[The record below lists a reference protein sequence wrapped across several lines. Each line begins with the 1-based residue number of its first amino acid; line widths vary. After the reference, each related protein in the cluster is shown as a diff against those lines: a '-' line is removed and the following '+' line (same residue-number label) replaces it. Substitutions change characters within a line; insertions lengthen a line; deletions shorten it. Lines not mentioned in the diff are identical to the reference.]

1 MTLSGSFWN
10 FWSHTSQA
18 PPKPRRRTAVLTEQY
33 VETIGGGS
41 KDAFSTPPCFDPAIG
56 DPRLPVELTVHIV
69 LLAAREI
76 ALESQGDDS
85 DASASQRLLDLAR
98 VNRVCHRAILSTFL
112 LPNLTLYGMHQIRA
126 FAISLDKDRLGT
138 RALARSRVDTL
149 TLRAPSLASLKEG
162 YKRALFD
169 ASQAQS
175 HFEKDLIPFIRIL
188 LRHCTSIKALHLEG
202 VPHGLTGPLHA
213 ISWQL
218 KEFACLIG
226 HYGRDLKQDFWLP
239 DRWTSLTELQ
249 LHGPQFRLTPTTACA
264 LASLPRLKKLALIV
278 PVIITCP
285 TNLPPESMDT
295 WLGRD
300 SKLGINP
307 LQILIDRS
315 TSLEYLL
322 LVGHGERDY
331 VGNTAKDRMWL
342 SNLRFPLTNSER
354 KVRLELVT
362 AIRRYER
369 SSDDEV
375 GQARTRVHPC
385 EVSAWMMGCVRR
397 GLHWFENEQGVR
409 GGRGKEELDH
419 WVETFE
425 LLDRGPSTTATSAM
439 MSRTGSNNT
448 PARRTQQQQ
457 QRVNEAID
465 AVDMLSD
472 DDEGSSDEA

>member
-33 VETIGGGS
+33 VETMGGGS
-41 KDAFSTPPCFDPAIG
+41 KDAFSTPPCFDRVIG

-69 LLAAREI
+69 LLAAREV

-98 VNRVCHRAILSTFL
+98 VNRVCHGAILSTLL

-138 RALARSRVDTL
+138 RALARSRVHTL

-188 LRHCTSIKALHLEG
+188 LRHCTSIKALRLEG
-202 VPHGLTGPLHA
+202 VPHGLTNLLHS
-213 ISWQL
+213 ICWQL
-218 KEFACLIG
+218 EEFACLIG

-249 LHGPQFRLTPTTACA
+249 LHGPQFRLTATTACA
-264 LASLPRLKKLALIV
+264 LASLRQLKKLALIV
-278 PVIITCP
+278 PVIIRCP
-285 TNLPPESMDT
+285 INLPPEWMDT

-342 SNLRFPLTNSER
+342 SNLGFPLTNSER
-354 KVRLELVT
+354 KVRLKLVT

-375 GQARTRVHPC
+375 GQARRRVHPC
-385 EVSAWMMGCVRR
+385 EVSAWMMGRVRR
-397 GLHWFENEQGVR
+397 GLHWFENEQAVR

-419 WVETFE
+419 WIESFE
-425 LLDRGPSTTATSAM
+425 LLDRGPPAHSTTTAES
-439 MSRTGSNNT
+439 
-448 PARRTQQQQ
+448 
-457 QRVNEAID
+457 VNQAID

-472 DDEGSSDEA
+472 DDDEGSWDEA